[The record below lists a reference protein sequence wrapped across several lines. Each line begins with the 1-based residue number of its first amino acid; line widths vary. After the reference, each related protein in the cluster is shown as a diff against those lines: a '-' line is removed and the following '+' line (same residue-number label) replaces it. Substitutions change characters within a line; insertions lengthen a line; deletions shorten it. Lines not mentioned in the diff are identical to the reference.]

1 MCVCVCVC
9 VCQCVC
15 VFVCVC
21 VCTDVCVCV
30 CVFVHRCVCV
40 CCSADPLAAAFDL
53 SAIIASYKIVNLICM
68 LLTSEGV
75 TFYCIQWKISQVVK
89 AHTARV
95 PRAQVQYC
103 LGNEWYFLYAENNW
117 FIMCTCVASIVS
129 MVTMLEGGENVL
141 CNNGVQY
148 GRKSPLQEVA
158 YFNIL
163 DRSTLDEAALTYSGS
178 YVHAHA

>member
-1 MCVCVCVC
+1 
-9 VCQCVC
+9 
-15 VFVCVC
+15 
-21 VCTDVCVCV
+21 
-30 CVFVHRCVCV
+30 
-40 CCSADPLAAAFDL
+40 
-53 SAIIASYKIVNLICM
+53 
-68 LLTSEGV
+68 
-75 TFYCIQWKISQVVK
+75 
-89 AHTARV
+89 
-95 PRAQVQYC
+95 
-103 LGNEWYFLYAENNW
+103 
-117 FIMCTCVASIVS
+117 MCTCVASIVS